1 MAASKYRIESSG
13 MLTNNLL
20 RAINFDHLY
29 GNSSLAVAIAAK
41 SVTHPPQKEVRVVRL
56 PGGEV
61 IFRTR
66 SADAVNPTPSGHHAS
81 QS

>member
-1 MAASKYRIESSG
+1 MVVSKYRIESSG
-13 MLTNNLL
+13 TLTSYLL
-20 RAINFDHLY
+20 QKINFDHLY

-41 SVTHPPQKEVRVVRL
+41 SVTHPLQKEVRVVRL

-66 SADAVNPTPSGHHAS
+66 SADAVSPAPPGHHTR